1 LENVLIC
8 EIMRKMINNK
18 EDIPEITEI
27 LLNRDIKEEKIPRTI
42 LRGQE
47 VSRGEIAQAGD

>member
-1 LENVLIC
+1 
-8 EIMRKMINNK
+8 MRKMINNK

-42 LRGQE
+42 LQGQE